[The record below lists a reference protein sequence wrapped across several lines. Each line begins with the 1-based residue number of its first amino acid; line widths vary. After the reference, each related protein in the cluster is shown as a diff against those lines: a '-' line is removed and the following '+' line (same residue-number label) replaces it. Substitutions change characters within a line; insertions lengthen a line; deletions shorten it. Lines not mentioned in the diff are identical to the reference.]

1 MKCFENAIRNGA
13 DALMIGHLLVTD
25 IDKLYPA
32 SLSKKFIENI
42 LRNKYKFNGVIIT
55 DSFKMLAIKL
65 LYGEKSAVKKA
76 IKAGNDI
83 VMLKYSIKKEIS
95 CINYIKNLVLKN
107 KINIENI
114 NNSVIRIIALKEKY
128 KLNNTYCNGT
138 NINEANDIINNI
150 NINCNQVTVQ

>member
-1 MKCFENAIRNGA
+1 MKCFENAIKNGA

-25 IDKLYPA
+25 IDKFFPA
-32 SLSKKFIENI
+32 SLSKNFIENI

-65 LYGEKSAVKKA
+65 LYGEKRSIKKA

-83 VMLKYSIKKEIS
+83 IMLKYPIKKEINY
-95 CINYIKNLVLKN
+95 INYIKNLVLKN
-107 KINIENI
+107 KINIQSI

-128 KLNNTYCNGT
+128 KLSNTYCNGT
-138 NINEANDIINNI
+138 NINEANNIINNLN
-150 NINCNQVTVQ
+150 NISSN